1 MRIIDYAGFVIVG
14 LSTLFVINDIVEK
27 IHDDR
32 QRDKAALVACTEQLN
47 SAVLEVN
54 GHSSSEQ
61 DVIVLREKLEF
72 ADRRLKDVEDRNQEL
87 ERRLV
92 NGK

>member
-1 MRIIDYAGFVIVG
+1 MRIIDYAGFAVLG
-14 LSTLFVINDIVEK
+14 LSTLFVINDVMEK
-27 IHDDR
+27 IHDER
-32 QRDKAALVACTEQLN
+32 QRDKSAIVACTEQLN

-54 GHSSSEQ
+54 RHSSSEQ